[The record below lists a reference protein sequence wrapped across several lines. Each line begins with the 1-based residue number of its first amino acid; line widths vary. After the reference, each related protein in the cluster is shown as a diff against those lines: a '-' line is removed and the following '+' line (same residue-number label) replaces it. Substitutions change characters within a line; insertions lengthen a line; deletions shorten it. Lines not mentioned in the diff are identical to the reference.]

1 MDVMKE
7 QHLSKE
13 EVDVSHRHC
22 ARLLVFKKS
31 QKVKLRD
38 FPLTKTFHVT
48 FYRERSGCRW

>member
-13 EVDVSHRHC
+13 EVNVSQRHC
-22 ARLLVFKKS
+22 AFVLVFKKS
-31 QKVKLRD
+31 QEVKSRD

-48 FYRERSGCRW
+48 FSRERSGCRW